1 MRYNTVFTL
10 ATMAL
15 GFAGEVIAK
24 PNVVIGY
31 YPSWKK
37 QYMPAVDFTKY
48 THINLGDWF
57 EPQVVTEM
65 HGKGVK
71 VLMSNPTTRSTLL
84 TSMVNHVRDFNLDG
98 IDIDWEYPGRL
109 GNNCNVVD
117 AANDTPNFLKFLQDL
132 RAQFDST
139 FGTRKKLIN
148 LAVRVEPF
156 DVVDYANLMQ
166 YDVNGG
172 WNPQTGPN
180 APFNYE
186 KGKGMQV
193 SFLTAGLGFYGRST
207 TATVDMTKDPNN
219 QYQNQSSVVPI
230 GDSEDGAWWDSCAG
244 SGGYSGNWQWK
255 HLRDQGILTS
265 PTTAAAPWVRKFDPI
280 SQTPWLFNPNT
291 KIFISYDDPQ
301 SLKVKVDYA
310 AAKGLGGA
318 MVWSVNMDYNNELM
332 NVIQAWPGN
341 GDHLNSQRQYF
352 LGPGTS
358 SVPITTSAQVT
369 TSASATTSAPATT
382 STTGGSG
389 PVAGGPCSSPGAYQ
403 CATTTGKNPAYFICN
418 NGAWL
423 QQACG
428 SGTACFQSG
437 ANIVCNWPSA

>member
-48 THINLGDWF
+48 THINLSFGIPTSSGTFTYEGDWF

-71 VLMSNPTTRSTLL
+71 VLMSVGGWTGSNLFSTILKNPTTRSTLL

-148 LAVRVEPF
+148 LAVRVQPF
-156 DVVDYANLMQ
+156 DVNGAPSADVSAFAKVVDYANLMQ
-166 YDVNGG
+166 YDINGG

-180 APFNYE
+180 AP
-186 KGKGMQV
+186 
-193 SFLTAGLGFYGRST
+193 
-207 TATVDMTKDPNN
+207 
-219 QYQNQSSVVPI
+219 
-230 GDSEDGAWWDSCAG
+230 
-244 SGGYSGNWQWK
+244 
-255 HLRDQGILTS
+255 
-265 PTTAAAPWVRKFDPI
+265 
-280 SQTPWLFNPNT
+280 
-291 KIFISYDDPQ
+291 
-301 SLKVKVDYA
+301 
-310 AAKGLGGA
+310 
-318 MVWSVNMDYNNELM
+318 
-332 NVIQAWPGN
+332 
-341 GDHLNSQRQYF
+341 
-352 LGPGTS
+352 
-358 SVPITTSAQVT
+358 
-369 TSASATTSAPATT
+369 
-382 STTGGSG
+382 
-389 PVAGGPCSSPGAYQ
+389 
-403 CATTTGKNPAYFICN
+403 
-418 NGAWL
+418 
-423 QQACG
+423 
-428 SGTACFQSG
+428 
-437 ANIVCNWPSA
+437 